1 MLRTLFRDGT
11 AAAAASVLLIA
22 TFIPWQATFAAD
34 VTVSDRTTLF
44 RALQQATPGTTI
56 RVAPGKYQGGLSAEK
71 LKGLEDKPIVITAAD
86 PKQPP
91 VFEGGASGIQL
102 SGCSYV
108 ELHDLHFTGATGNGI
123 NIDDASERDK
133 PSRGIVLRRLTVA
146 NVGPQGNR
154 DGIKMSGVDGFVI
167 DACRVERWGSGG
179 SAIDFVGCH
188 DGVVENCVFTHDAG
202 PASAQA
208 SGVQNKGGS
217 RKIAIR
223 RCRFIHAGGRAV
235 NAGGST
241 GLEYMRPAE
250 PGFEAKDISVED
262 CYFIGSTAP
271 VAFVGV
277 DGATFHHNTIYRPT
291 RWVLRILQENQNP
304 GYAPCRN
311 GVFRD
316 NLIVFHSTDLSTTV
330 NIGGGTEPQTFL
342 FENNAWFCED
352 VPARTQSLVRLPV
365 AEVGGIHGTDPK
377 LRNTAGGDL
386 TKAADSP
393 LKKYGVR
400 EQP

>member
-1 MLRTLFRDGT
+1 MPRTHFRDGT
-11 AAAAASVLLIA
+11 AVAASVLLIA
-22 TFIPWQATFAAD
+22 AFVHGQAICAAEG
-34 VTVSDRTTLF
+34 TVSDRTALV
-44 RALQQATPGTTI
+44 RAIQEATPGTTI
-56 RVAPGKYQGGLSAEK
+56 RVAPGKYQGGLSATK
-71 LKGLEDKPIVITAAD
+71 LHGSEGKPIVITAAD

-91 VFEGGASGIQL
+91 VFEGSGSGIQL

-167 DACRVERWGSGG
+167 DGCRVERWGSGG

-188 DGVVENCVFTHDAG
+188 EGVIENCIFTHEEG
-202 PASAQA
+202 TASAQA
-208 SGVQNKGGS
+208 NGVQTKGGS

-241 GLEYMRPAE
+241 GMEYMRPAN
-250 PGFEAKDISVED
+250 PGYEAKDISVED
-262 CYFIGSTAP
+262 CYFIGSAAP

-277 DGATFHHNTIYRPT
+277 DGATFRHNTIYRPA

-311 GVFRD
+311 GVFSD

-330 NIGGGTEPQTFL
+330 NVGGGTEPQTFR

-352 VPARTQSLVRLPV
+352 APARTQSLVRLPV

-377 LRNTAGGDL
+377 LKNPAGRHL

>member
-1 MLRTLFRDGT
+1 MPRTHFRDGT
-11 AAAAASVLLIA
+11 ATAVSVLLIA
-22 TFIPWQATFAAD
+22 AFVHGQATWAAE
-34 VTVSDRTTLF
+34 VTVSHRTALV
-44 RALQQATPGTTI
+44 RAIQEATPGTTI
-56 RVAPGKYQGGLSAEK
+56 RVAPGKYQGGLSAAK
-71 LKGLEDKPIVITAAD
+71 LHGSEGKPIVIAAAD

-91 VFEGGASGIQL
+91 VFEGSGSGIQL

-167 DACRVERWGSGG
+167 DGCRVERWGSGG

-188 DGVVENCVFTHDAG
+188 EGVIENCIFTHEEG
-202 PASAQA
+202 TASAQA
-208 SGVQNKGGS
+208 NGVQTKGGS

-241 GLEYMRPAE
+241 GMEYMRPAN
-250 PGFEAKDISVED
+250 PGYEAKDISVED
-262 CYFIGSTAP
+262 CYFIGSAAP

-277 DGATFHHNTIYRPT
+277 DGATFRHNTIYRPT

-304 GYAPCRN
+304 GYVPCRN
-311 GVFRD
+311 GVFSD

-330 NIGGGTEPQTFL
+330 NVGGGTEPQTFR

-352 VPARTQSLVRLPV
+352 APARTQSLVRLPM

-377 LRNTAGGDL
+377 LKNPAGRHL

-400 EQP
+400 EQA